1 MWTGIKEIAEKKA
14 LLIWD
19 FDRIWILLPNTTRRA
34 INYLERLS
42 SRNWL
47 LAWRKPR
54 LKGKEKEK
62 NRETPQAERWWNWRK
77 DWSMKKSI
85 NVKKR
90 KWLAVSWLF
99 FLFWS
104 CVTDNLILKLS
115 ASVPVTY
122 LVKIRIGDVFW
133 ESRNFELCFPSDL
146 RFHFVRIK
154 PLIQKLKRV
163 IWCLWKR
170 KFGSHKR

>member
-1 MWTGIKEIAEKKA
+1 M
-14 LLIWD
+14 
-19 FDRIWILLPNTTRRA
+19 
-34 INYLERLS
+34 
-42 SRNWL
+42 
-47 LAWRKPR
+47 
-54 LKGKEKEK
+54 
-62 NRETPQAERWWNWRK
+62 
-77 DWSMKKSI
+77 
-85 NVKKR
+85 
-90 KWLAVSWLF
+90 
-99 FLFWS
+99 
-104 CVTDNLILKLS
+104 TDNLILKLS

-163 IWCLWKR
+163 IWCRWKR